1 MEGKFLEFLENI
13 GSPKLYI
20 YDFIPNDKLENA
32 RECYSIPRTERILGL
47 VDTTFWGSAKT
58 GVAFGLKGV
67 YWMNLGKYTEHN
79 FISWGDLYN
88 SMSTIDSSDS
98 TIWFE
103 PNCAIDINMS
113 KIKPDV
119 FVELIKDLADCYYF
133 NKCSTSVELYEP
145 VNEKVSLVEE
155 GNKDIMPVG
164 ISDNSLNIVDEFG
177 VYDLSNKSEDVRC
190 HYSALLFMIILD
202 DGYIDERQQI
212 KLNCWLE
219 HLKLNGRQA
228 ELCELAYRLSSQ
240 DSLEEVIN
248 LLIMQD
254 PRLGKSLLLDV
265 SLFTSMVESSS
276 SKISSRLEMLAK
288 VFLINDVELK
298 DILYLTAFILEHPTD
313 GLCKP
318 QPDIDLSSY
327 HFWLPEHQQIL
338 LRKYLGK

>member
-1 MEGKFLEFLENI
+1 MEWKFLEVLENI

-32 RECYSIPRTERILGL
+32 RECYSIPRSEKILGL

-79 FISWGDLYN
+79 FISWSDLHKN
-88 SMSTIDSSDS
+88 MSTIDSSDS
-98 TIWFE
+98 TVWFE

-113 KIKPDV
+113 KIKPDA
-119 FVELIKDLADCYYF
+119 FVELFKDLANCYYI
-133 NKCSTSVELYEP
+133 NECSTSVDLYVP
-145 VNEKVSLVEE
+145 VNEKVSLIEDD
-155 GNKDIMPVG
+155 NKNIMPIG
-164 ISDNSLNIVDEFG
+164 ASDNSINIVEKFG

-190 HYSALLFMIILD
+190 HYSALLFMIVLD
-202 DGYIDERQQI
+202 DGYIDERQQP
-212 KLNCWLE
+212 KLTYWLE

-248 LLIMQD
+248 FLITQD

-276 SKISSRLEMLAK
+276 SKVSSRLEMLAK
-288 VFLINDVELK
+288 VFLINDFEYK
-298 DILYLTAFILEHPTD
+298 DILYLTAFILEQSTD

-318 QPDIDLSSY
+318 QPDIDLSPY
-327 HFWLPEHQQIL
+327 HLWLPEHQQKL
-338 LRKYLGK
+338 FVKSLGK

>member
-1 MEGKFLEFLENI
+1 MEEKFLEFLENI

-20 YDFIPNDKLENA
+20 YDFIPNDKLDNA
-32 RECYSIPRTERILGL
+32 RECYSIPSSEKILGL
-47 VDTTFWGSAKT
+47 IDTTFWGSAKT
-58 GVAFGLKGV
+58 GIAFGLKGV

-88 SMSTIDSSDS
+88 NMSTIDSSDS

-113 KIKPDV
+113 KIKPDT
-119 FVELIKDLADCYYF
+119 FVELIKKLAGCYYF
-133 NKCSTSVELYEP
+133 NARSKSTDLYVT
-145 VNEKVSLVEE
+145 VNENVSLVE
-155 GNKDIMPVG
+155 GDNKDTMPVG
-164 ISDNSLNIVDEFG
+164 TKDDSLNIVEKFG
-177 VYDLSNKSEDVRC
+177 VYDLSNKSEAVRC

-228 ELCELAYRLSSQ
+228 ELCELAYKLSSQ

-248 LLIMQD
+248 FLITQD

-276 SKISSRLEMLAK
+276 TKVSSHLEMLAK
-288 VFLINDVELK
+288 VFLINDMELD
-298 DILYLTAFILEHPTD
+298 DILYLTAFILEQSTD

-318 QPDIDLSSY
+318 QPDIDLSPY
-327 HFWLPEHQQIL
+327 HLWLSEHQQIL
-338 LRKYLGK
+338 LTKSLGK

>member
-1 MEGKFLEFLENI
+1 
-13 GSPKLYI
+13 
-20 YDFIPNDKLENA
+20 
-32 RECYSIPRTERILGL
+32 
-47 VDTTFWGSAKT
+47 
-58 GVAFGLKGV
+58 
-67 YWMNLGKYTEHN
+67 MNLGKYTEHN

-88 SMSTIDSSDS
+88 NMSTIDLSDS
-98 TIWFE
+98 TVWFE

-119 FVELIKDLADCYYF
+119 FVELIKDLAGCYYF
-133 NKCSTSVELYEP
+133 SKCSTSVDLYSP
-145 VNEKVSLVEE
+145 VNEKVSLVEK
-155 GNKDIMPVG
+155 GNKDIMPIG

-202 DGYIDERQQI
+202 DGYIDERQQS
-212 KLNCWLE
+212 KLTYWLE

-240 DSLEEVIN
+240 DGLEEVIN
-248 LLIMQD
+248 FLIMQD

-276 SKISSRLEMLAK
+276 SKVSSRLEMLAK
-288 VFLINDVELK
+288 VFLINDVELN
-298 DILYLTAFILEHPTD
+298 DILYLTAFILEHSTD

-318 QPDIDLSSY
+318 QPDIDLSFY
-327 HFWLPEHQQIL
+327 HLWLPEHQQIL
-338 LRKYLGK
+338 FRKSLWK